1 VSPKGKGKGEVME
14 ENGVGGGEPPKA
26 SLALRAF
33 PWLVALAATVGG
45 AVVLTSVP
53 SIELGGEAGVPGEPL
68 AAEAQEPAQSE
79 ITREPQSP
87 YAHLQDQVV
96 PRDMRTIHEGGP
108 VGLLGLN
115 ASPDQTSFCDESNWS
130 RMELVEEV
138 DGEQFFVDQ
147 AAWNGMPIGTRA
159 QLASW
164 MSKCET
170 QGDGVEIY
178 GGGSGALLATYHP
191 RSGLQVLD

>member
-1 VSPKGKGKGEVME
+1 VSPSGKGEVVE
-14 ENGVGGGEPPKA
+14 GNGVGGGGAPEA

-33 PWLVALAATVGG
+33 PWLVALAAAAGG
-45 AVVLTSVP
+45 VALLASIP
-53 SIELGGEAGVPGEPL
+53 STELGDELRVPGEP
-68 AAEAQEPAQSE
+68 AESE
-79 ITREPQSP
+79 TTGHPQSP

-96 PRDMRTIHEGGP
+96 ARDMRTIHEGGP

-115 ASPDQTSFCDESNWS
+115 ASPNQTSFCDESNWS
-130 RMELVEEV
+130 RMEMVEEV
-138 DGEQFFVDQ
+138 DGEQIFVDQ
-147 AAWNGMPIGTRA
+147 VAWNGMPIGTRA

-164 MSKCET
+164 MSKCQR

-191 RSGLQVLD
+191 GSGLQVLD